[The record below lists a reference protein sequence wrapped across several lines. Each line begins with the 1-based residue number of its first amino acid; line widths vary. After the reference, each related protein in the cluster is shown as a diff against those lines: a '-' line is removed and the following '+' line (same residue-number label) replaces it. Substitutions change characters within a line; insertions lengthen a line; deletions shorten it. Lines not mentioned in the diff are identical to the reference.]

1 MRALLGE
8 CCAKIIPFQ
17 PREDYRHGGPLR
29 ICAAPMTAGPDF
41 DSATLANCGPRVAY
55 FVHNLADAAVAR
67 RIAMLRA
74 GGASVT
80 VAGFCRDETAPV
92 TVAGAPAVSLGRT
105 HDAALKQRAAQV
117 ARNLALPDAMVAAAR
132 GADVIVARNLEML
145 ALARLAQRRARVPR
159 LVYESLDIHR
169 SLLGEGLASR
179 ALRAVERR
187 LMGSADLL
195 IYSSPA
201 FHEHYFAPVQR
212 VAIPTL
218 LVENKL
224 LRLEG
229 DAAPEGSRPPGPPW
243 TIGWFGNLRCRRTL
257 VILTALAEAGEG
269 EIEILIA
276 GKASPAEFPDFAAQ
290 VAHPRIRYVG
300 PYAPSDLPELYR
312 QCHFAWAIDYFE
324 EGLNSTWLLPNRLYE
339 AAAFHTVPIALRSV
353 QTGRWLAE
361 HGAGLLLGPQDP
373 VAQVLE
379 TLRALDASGYER
391 LRAAVAA
398 IPRHDLVADLH
409 DGVALTEAL
418 AG

>member
-1 MRALLGE
+1 
-8 CCAKIIPFQ
+8 
-17 PREDYRHGGPLR
+17 
-29 ICAAPMTAGPDF
+29 MTAGPHSDRT
-41 DSATLANCGPRVAY
+41 TLANPGQSAASGRPGQPGLKVAY

-67 RIAMLRA
+67 RIAMFRA
-74 GGASVT
+74 GGATVT
-80 VAGFCRDETAPV
+80 VAGFCRNETAPAA
-92 TVAGAPAVSLGRT
+92 VAGARAVALGRT

-117 ARNLALPDAMVAAAR
+117 VRNLAMPGTMVDAAR

-145 ALARLAQRRARVPR
+145 ALARMAQRRAGIPR

-169 SLLGEGLASR
+169 SLLGDGTASR

-187 LMGSADLL
+187 LMRSADLL

-201 FHEHYFAPVQR
+201 FHEHYFEPVQHA
-212 VAIPTL
+212 AIPAL

-224 LRLEG
+224 LRLDG
-229 DAAPEGSRPPGPPW
+229 DAAPVSIRAPGPPW

-257 VILTALAEAGEG
+257 AILIALAEAGAG

-300 PYAPSDLPELYR
+300 PYAASDLPELYR

-339 AAAFHTVPIALRSV
+339 AAAFHTVPIAMRGV
-353 QTGRWLAE
+353 QTGRWLAA
-361 HGAGLLLGPQDP
+361 HDAGLLLGPEDP
-373 VAQVLE
+373 VAAVLE
-379 TLRALDASGYER
+379 HLRTLDAPGYDR
-391 LRAAVAA
+391 LSAAVAA
-398 IPRHDLVADLH
+398 IPRRDLVAGPD
-409 DGVALTEAL
+409 DCAALTAAL